1 MNRPI
6 FFLFAIRN
14 LRLHWLRSLLAMLG
28 IIIGVVAITSMGI
41 LGSSL
46 VLSISED
53 LTTVGDTIV
62 VVPHTGGSGMGGGP
76 GGGGISSDNTI
87 TSRQL
92 ERITRASVP
101 HTVIPIYSG
110 GERIRIGGEI
120 GFAPIYGMRTAD
132 IPILLEREDGQ
143 YLRGSSGAMIGSR
156 LAETYSLKV
165 GSRILIGSDEQP
177 VRVTGILEER
187 GMGFDINTDSA
198 IVVSERWYENR
209 YDPSGYDR
217 VIVKVRDLEEI
228 EAVKSSIETSLNRRE
243 TEVDVYDTRA
253 ILATILE
260 TFGRI
265 STFTIAIGGISLVVA
280 GVSIFN
286 VMMMSVMER
295 YREIGVLRSIGAL
308 RREIRRMFFYESLL
322 LGVAGSIIGG
332 ILSVAGGYLALLVM
346 LENTSYLLAPSS
358 LIYIPIGMAFG
369 VGTSI
374 LSGLYPAWK
383 ASEADP
389 IEALRHE

>member
-1 MNRPI
+1 MKSPI
-6 FFLFAIRN
+6 FFLFAVRN
-14 LRLHWLRSLLAMLG
+14 LRLHWLRSLLAMIG

-62 VVPHTGGSGMGGGP
+62 VVPHTGGSAMGR
-76 GGGGISSDNTI
+76 GGGIASDDLI

-92 ERITRASVP
+92 ERITRSSAP
-101 HTVIPIYSG
+101 HTTIPIYSG
-110 GERIRIGGEI
+110 GDRIRVGGET
-120 GFAPIYGMRTAD
+120 GYAALYGMRPSD
-132 IPILLEREDGQ
+132 VPLLLELSDGQ
-143 YLRGSSGAMIGSR
+143 YLRGASGAMVGPR
-156 LAETYSLKV
+156 LAETYSLKT
-165 GSRILIGSDEQP
+165 GSRFLIGGSGQSL
-177 VRVTGILEER
+177 RVVGILEER
-187 GMGFDINTDSA
+187 GMGFDVNSDNAIIVSDRWFENTY
-198 IVVSERWYENR
+198 R
-209 YDPSGYDR
+209 PTGYNSI
-217 VIVKVRDLEEI
+217 IVKVRSLEEI
-228 EAVKSSIETSLNRRE
+228 EGVKESIEKSLNRRE

-253 ILATILE
+253 ILSTILE

-265 STFTIAIGGISLVVA
+265 STFTIAIGGISLIVA

-295 YREIGVLRSIGAL
+295 YREIGVLRSIGCL

-322 LGVAGSIIGG
+322 LGIAGSLVGG
-332 ILSVAGGYLALLVM
+332 VLSVAGGYVALLVM

-358 LIYIPIGMAFG
+358 LIYIPIGMLFG
-369 VGTSI
+369 VGTSV

-383 ASEADP
+383 ASEANP